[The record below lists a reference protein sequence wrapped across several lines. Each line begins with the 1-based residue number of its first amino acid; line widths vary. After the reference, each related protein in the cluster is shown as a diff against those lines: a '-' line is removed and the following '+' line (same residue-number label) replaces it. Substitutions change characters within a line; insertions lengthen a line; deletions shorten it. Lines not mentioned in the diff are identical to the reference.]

1 VLCLLTDERIEV
13 GNCHPVHR
21 LAAFPKQRQK
31 DAHIIQVSAKGSLC
45 DAAMAATEFAVL
57 LKDG

>member
-1 VLCLLTDERIEV
+1 VLCLLPDEYIEV

-21 LAAFPKQRQK
+21 LATLAKQRQK
-31 DAHIIQVSAKGSLC
+31 NAHIAQVSANGSLC

-57 LKDG
+57 LKKR